1 MVQHMARITVRIGM
15 RHLSPG
21 YAVVQQVQE

>member
-1 MVQHMARITVRIGM
+1 MARITVRIGM

-21 YAVVQQVQE
+21 YAVVQLVQE